1 MEKAFG
7 IREVCELTFRAKVA
21 HKIGSKMYKVDEPVI
36 RFDTAKTSGL
46 EGAATTVYAQGGRGN
61 PR

>member
-46 EGAATTVYAQGGRGN
+46 EGAATTVYAQGKGIAL
-61 PR
+61 